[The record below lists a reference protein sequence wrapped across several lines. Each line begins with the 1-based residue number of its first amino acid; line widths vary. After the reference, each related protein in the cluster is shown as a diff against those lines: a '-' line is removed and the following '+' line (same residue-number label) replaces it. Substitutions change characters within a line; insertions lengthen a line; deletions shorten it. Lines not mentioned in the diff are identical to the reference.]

1 MKRVLFLLLAAACTP
16 AQDRRPVDPEALRG
30 FTVGLPMPADA
41 RRTHGIG
48 CGEVSDGLALRAHR
62 LMIAEFTDAGANPSL
77 SDHAPWVVLIA
88 LREAAMGL
96 SNTEGPRRTDKPIES
111 MPPDAPSIDEPRPS
125 LFNGNSGHAEVV
137 LDATLLHQGAVIWR
151 ESVTGRADS
160 AACLEAIDKIHE
172 ALRDGIEQIR
182 DRVIP
187 RIRGL

>member
-1 MKRVLFLLLAAACTP
+1 MKRLLFLLLAAACTHT
-16 AQDRRPVDPEALRG
+16 QERRPVDPQALHG
-30 FTVGLPMPADA
+30 YTIGLPMPADA
-41 RRTHGIG
+41 RTTHGIG
-48 CGEVSDGLALRAHR
+48 CGEVSEGLTLRTHR
-62 LMIAEFTDAGANPSL
+62 LLIAEFTDAGATPSL

-96 SNTEGPRRTDKPIES
+96 SNAEGPRRTDKPIEN
-111 MPPDAPSIDEPRPS
+111 MPPDAPSLDEPRPS

-137 LDATLLHQGAVIWR
+137 LDATLLHEGNVIWR

-160 AACLEAIDKIHE
+160 AACLEAIDRIHD